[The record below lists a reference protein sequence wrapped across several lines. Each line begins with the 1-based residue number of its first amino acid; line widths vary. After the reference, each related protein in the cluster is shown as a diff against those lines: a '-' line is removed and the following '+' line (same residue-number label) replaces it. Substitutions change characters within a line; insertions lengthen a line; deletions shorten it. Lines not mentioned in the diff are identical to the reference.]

1 MTDPFPSNP
10 LADALDNPAPAP
22 ELGRPGDV
30 GPELDRF
37 DEAEAFPPGC
47 PIQVLGNQQDVGGN
61 QIIYYLNFNGQLVG
75 LQAGNKHGK
84 LALAALFGP
93 QIGWLEANFGRWSAP
108 PKEYDKEAK
117 KWVEVGQSKF
127 LGVDQA
133 KAAEA
138 LVIEATRRGIFDPA
152 GRMRGRGAHRIGGD
166 GGHGNGLALHCGDA
180 VLVSDMKVD
189 GTIRGWRWIE
199 PGLHGR
205 FVYPAAERIPRPWH
219 EPAGEAP
226 GVKLL
231 QLLQSWNWKR
241 PVLDPLLALGAIGA
255 SPIGGWL
262 AWRPNVWI
270 SGGRGTGK
278 STLNGQD
285 GLLHLLLGEG
295 LFRTGNASAAGI
307 RQSLKNATVP
317 VLFDEIE
324 ASEDN
329 RRVKEVIEL
338 ARVASSGDKM
348 TRGTADHTAQEFT
361 LRSVFWFSSILIP
374 PLEPQDRSRLALLE
388 LKPFPAK
395 TKPID
400 LNTLGLPKLGRQ
412 LQRRMVDGLHRLHA
426 TKAKFHTALAE
437 LGHDNRACDQFGTLL
452 ACADLLLNDWP
463 TKDGL
468 PDDEGVND
476 WVALCR
482 PERMAE
488 ISGATSDER
497 RCIEHLVT
505 SPMQSRGGEEREA
518 ISTWIGR
525 ALNYAWTPLL
535 ADQAE
540 DLGGKEA
547 SAGRKLEQLGLK
559 LVTPVWNPPV
569 NGLDGSEAKPGRWG
583 AKAFDNAAE
592 PGFLAVAWRHRALD
606 EVFKGE
612 KWQGG
617 VWRQTLQRCD
627 GAIDGVKVSCDR
639 LKVNAVLVPLC
650 AVFDDEDL
658 PEASRREAVLEWMAA
673 QVKGGG
679 L

>member
-10 LADALDNPAPAP
+10 LAEALDNPAPAP
-22 ELGRPGDV
+22 ELAQAGDRIAERSEYERPPFPAG
-30 GPELDRF
+30 GPVQ
-37 DEAEAFPPGC
+37 P
-47 PIQVLGNQQDVGGN
+47 LGISAGIDGSQKC
-61 QIIYYLNFNGQLVG
+61 YYLDYNGQLVG
-75 LQAGNKHGK
+75 LEAGNRHGK
-84 LALAALFGP
+84 NSLIALYGP
-93 QIGWLEANFGRWSAP
+93 QSDWIEAQWPQWSAP
-108 PKEYDKEAK
+108 QYEGRGKDRELVKASEI
-117 KWVEVGQSKF
+117 VGF
-127 LGVDQA
+127 DQA
-133 KAAEA
+133 EA
-138 LVIEATRRGIFDPA
+138 SRALIEECVRKGIFDPA

-180 VLVSDMKVD
+180 LLVSEMKVD
-189 GTIRGWRWIE
+189 GTIKGWRWID

-231 QLLQSWNWKR
+231 QLLQSWTWKR

-270 SGGRGTGK
+270 SGGKGTGK

-285 GLLHLLLGEG
+285 GLLHLLLGDG

-348 TRGTADHTAQEFT
+348 TRGSADHTAQEFT

-388 LKPFPAK
+388 LKPFPDK

-400 LNTLGLPKLGRQ
+400 LNALGLPKLGRQ

-426 TKAKFHTALAE
+426 TKAKFHAALAE

-463 TKDGL
+463 TKDVL
-468 PDDEGVND
+468 PDDEAVND

-488 ISGATSDER
+488 ISGATSEER
-497 RCIEHLVT
+497 AAIEHIVT

-525 ALNYAWTPLL
+525 ALNYAWAPLL
-535 ADQAE
+535 AAPHDE
-540 DLGGKEA
+540 LNDSKEQ

-559 LVTPVWNPPV
+559 LVTPVWTPPTAA
-569 NGLDGSEAKPGRWG
+569 LDGSEDKPGRWG
-583 AKAFDNAAE
+583 AKVFENAAE

-606 EVFKGE
+606 EVFKGS

-617 VWRQTLQRCD
+617 VWRQPLARCD

-673 QVKGGG
+673 QVKGA
-679 L
+679 